1 MNFKYFFSFLI
12 LFIMLIVANLS
23 SYAVSEVVFYKDES
37 KICTPCSQGKSKIA
51 YPTSDVTSTMN
62 FAKNLDLSQK
72 KSYCRL
78 ANKAVNELK
87 NAFNVELNSE
97 ENLLFNL
104 SSNDIS
110 RFFSLTI
117 PNAYTNSARQI
128 ETSDFTYRFFSD
140 NVCEAIGFCFAMID
154 LNKNS
159 KPNVPHHDI
168 IFVNFL
174 YDGRTLKMEEFPASF
189 YTSVMC
195 GE

>member
-1 MNFKYFFSFLI
+1 MNFKYVFSFLI
-12 LFIMLIVANLS
+12 LFLLLTVASLS
-23 SYAVSEVVFYKDES
+23 SYAVSEVIFFKDES
-37 KICTPCSQGKSKIA
+37 KICTPCSQGKRKIA

-62 FAKNLDLSQK
+62 FAKNLDSNQK

-87 NAFNVELNSE
+87 NAFNVKLNSE

-104 SSNDIS
+104 SSSDIS
-110 RFFSLTI
+110 KFFSLTI
-117 PNAYTNSARQI
+117 PNAYTNADRQI
-128 ETSDFTYRFFSD
+128 ETSDFTYRFLFD
-140 NVCEAIGFCFAMID
+140 NVCETIGFCFAMID

-159 KPNVPHHDI
+159 KPNMPHRDI

-174 YDGRTLKMEEFPASF
+174 YDGRTLKIEEFPASF
-189 YTSVMC
+189 YTSIMC